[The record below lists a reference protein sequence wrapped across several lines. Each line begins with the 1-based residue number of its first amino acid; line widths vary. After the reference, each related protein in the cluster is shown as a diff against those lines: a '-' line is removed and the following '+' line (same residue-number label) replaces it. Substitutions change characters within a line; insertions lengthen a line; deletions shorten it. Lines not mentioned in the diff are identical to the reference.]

1 MQSGKKPSDY
11 LQEMLDYLEDSKN
24 LYENAKK
31 ECEKYD
37 SVDRLIY
44 WAHKFEF
51 ANGKNERNRLAT
63 AYQRERI
70 ERRRYKDICDTYE
83 KIHDFVCSENNK
95 STLKRMK
102 GMIQNQKKQEEY
114 LEGERVYKAGNQK

>member
-1 MQSGKKPSDY
+1 MKAGKKPSDY

-44 WAHKFEF
+44 WAHKFEL

-83 KIHDFVCSENNK
+83 KIHDFVCSENK

-114 LEGERVYKAGNQK
+114 LESERVYKAGNQK